1 LVKEIGTIRAI
12 RSHPT
17 VSAPC
22 NRIWQETNKM
32 ILSITL
38 AEIWHEK
45 IPFLYIHEL
54 ILWENTKYGMRKY
67 LSYIFLYWSY
77 EYISGNQ
84 QNDIINHA
92 YIFMSWSCE
101 RIPNMVSENTFPI
114 YSCAGRMRKY
124 ISYIY
129 PRAGRH
135 LEDVDVSFFS
145 MSISRPAKTKP
156 GCNFVFKS
164 TWFPLPKNP
173 SCSGAC

>member
-1 LVKEIGTIRAI
+1 MGNKLSQFLIQLECHVGFISLWSFWRLMFTFGAI
-12 RSHPT
+12 
-17 VSAPC
+17 
-22 NRIWQETNKM
+22 
-32 ILSITL
+32 
-38 AEIWHEK
+38 
-45 IPFLYIHEL
+45 
-54 ILWENTKYGMRKY
+54 